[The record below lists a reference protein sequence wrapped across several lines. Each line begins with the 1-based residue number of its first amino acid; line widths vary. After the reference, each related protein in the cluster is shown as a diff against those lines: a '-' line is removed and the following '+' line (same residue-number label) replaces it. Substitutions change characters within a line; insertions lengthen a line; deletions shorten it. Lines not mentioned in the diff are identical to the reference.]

1 MTTLLRSLRRQ
12 VNVYG
17 AIAAMMPKLYL
28 AYNVWVWMEFVAQI
42 ITMTIFVYFWRAVY
56 ASTTTLG
63 GLNLQQTINYI
74 LLAQALAPL
83 VETRLI
89 FHFGFLIRS
98 GALAVELVRPLDL
111 QGRFYVENMAG
122 LVLYMFQ
129 KLPLIVIAVLFFGL
143 QIPLD
148 PATWGAFL
156 ISVILG
162 RSVLYFF
169 DWIFACLAFYSTE
182 TWGLSVVRVGV
193 ATFFSGA
200 LVPLAMMPDWLQR
213 VAAAM
218 PFAQAL
224 AVPVSLLSGITP
236 VADAPRVWL
245 VQLIWL
251 AAMFVLSRLVFD
263 IAIRKIT
270 VQGG

>member
-1 MTTLLRSLRRQ
+1 M
-12 VNVYG
+12 
-17 AIAAMMPKLYL
+17 
-28 AYNVWVWMEFVAQI
+28 
-42 ITMTIFVYFWRAVY
+42 
-56 ASTTTLG
+56 
-63 GLNLQQTINYI
+63 
-74 LLAQALAPL
+74 
-83 VETRLI
+83 
-89 FHFGFLIRS
+89 
-98 GALAVELVRPLDL
+98 
-111 QGRFYVENMAG
+111 
-122 LVLYMFQ
+122 
-129 KLPLIVIAVLFFGL
+129 
-143 QIPLD
+143 
-148 PATWGAFL
+148 
-156 ISVILG
+156 ILG

-169 DWIFACLAFYSTE
+169 DWIFACLAFYCTE

-213 VAAAM
+213 VAAAL

>member
-1 MTTLLRSLRRQ
+1 MITLFRSLRRQ
-12 VNVYG
+12 TNVYG
-17 AIAAMMPKLYL
+17 AFAAMALKLYL
-28 AYNVWVWMEFVAQI
+28 AYNIWVWMEFVAQI
-42 ITMTIFVYFWRAVY
+42 ITMTIFIYFWRAVY

-74 LLAQALAPL
+74 LLAQVLVPL

-89 FHFGFLIRS
+89 FSFGFLIRS
-98 GALAVELVRPLDL
+98 GALAVELVRPVDF
-111 QGRFYVENMAG
+111 QARYYVENMAELG
-122 LVLYMFQ
+122 LFLIQ
-129 KLPLIVIAVLFFGL
+129 KLPLVVIAVLFFSL
-143 QIPLD
+143 QFPLN
-148 PATWGAFL
+148 PVTWGAFV
-156 ISVILG
+156 ISVALG
-162 RSVLYFF
+162 RSVLFFF
-169 DWIFACLAFYSTE
+169 DSIFACLAFYSTE

-224 AVPVSLLSGITP
+224 AVPVLLLSGITP
-236 VADAPRVWL
+236 LADAPRVWL

-251 AAMFVLSRLVFD
+251 VTMFVLSRWVFN
-263 IAIRKIT
+263 IAIRKVT